1 MTVIVMID
9 DDDDDCDDK
18 VLCPRNVDDPGQRR
32 EAAIA
37 PTLAHIII
45 VIIVVFHK
53 YLQGALRNTF
63 LFSAGEHPY
72 PASPQPLTP
81 WIMTSQAT
89 KQQKNPSWNNDQLQS
104 VMKYAMMKIAFHFCF
119 IGPIEI
125 SYIKFDLLM
134 ISL

>member
-1 MTVIVMID
+1 MST
-9 DDDDDCDDK
+9 
-18 VLCPRNVDDPGQRR
+18 RNRKKYI
-32 EAAIA
+32 EI
-37 PTLAHIII
+37 
-45 VIIVVFHK
+45 VFHK

-63 LFSAGEHPY
+63 LFSAGKHPY
-72 PASPQPLTP
+72 PANPQPLTP

>member
-1 MTVIVMID
+1 MIVMID

-45 VIIVVFHK
+45 VIREKYIEIVFHK
-53 YLQGALRNTF
+53 YLQGALRNTY

-89 KQQKNPSWNNDQLQS
+89 KQQENHHQKS
-104 VMKYAMMKIAFHFCF
+104 
-119 IGPIEI
+119 
-125 SYIKFDLLM
+125 
-134 ISL
+134 